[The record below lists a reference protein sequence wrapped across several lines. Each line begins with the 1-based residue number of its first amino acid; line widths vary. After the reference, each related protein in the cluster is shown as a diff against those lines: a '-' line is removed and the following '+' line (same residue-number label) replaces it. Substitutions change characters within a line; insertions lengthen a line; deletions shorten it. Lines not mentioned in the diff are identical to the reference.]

1 MEVGGNQETWRLP
14 QSPGGRPRGPRGQV
28 TAVRVERRETEKAV
42 ASRERGHSLRCGALE
57 RSQRFWGCWEMVVP
71 VTEGLRQEGEPA

>member
-1 MEVGGNQETWRLP
+1 MEVVAVPRWEAERAAWTGD
-14 QSPGGRPRGPRGQV
+14 SRPCGE
-28 TAVRVERRETEKAV
+28 EREKAV